1 MRRLTNTQM
10 EVLAQATVDKLEE
23 MHIAKTKDIIE
34 SEEYKNFDKTY
45 SDETLKKLHDTYILL
60 QELQDQIHS
69 LENQLDT
76 IVAQAAKEHPNY
88 VGNRSW
94 KNKVSILTEAIEKYQ
109 REKKNEVYPNIK
121 FEKEKLLTKIK
132 AEILLS
138 SIADPNELIKELTTK
153 FEK

>member
-88 VGNRSW
+88 VDNRSW

>member
-10 EVLAQATVDKLEE
+10 EVLAQATVDRLEE
-23 MHIAKTKDIIE
+23 MHIAKTKDVFE
-34 SEEYKNFDKTY
+34 SEEYKNFDTTY
-45 SDETLKKLHDTYILL
+45 SDEVLTKITDAYCIL
-60 QELQDQIHS
+60 QETQAEIDS
-69 LENQLDT
+69 LEKQMSHIIENM
-76 IVAQAAKEHPNY
+76 AKEYPNY
-88 VGNRSW
+88 VDNRNW
-94 KNKVSILTEAIEKYQ
+94 RNKISILQEAIEKY
-109 REKKNEVYPNIK
+109 RKEKKRETFTGLD